1 MKIKITGDTT
11 NDLPTELIKKYN
23 ITLKPIIVNLG
34 EQEYRDGENIK
45 LEEVFDFVDKT
56 GQLPKTAALNPLE
69 FEEFFKQQL
78 ESDGGYDAI
87 IYFSLSSEISSLYQ
101 NALAASK
108 QFNNVYV
115 IDSRNLSTGVGLQV
129 LYACMLRDKGEKPE
143 NIVKKV
149 EARKQ
154 FVQASFVVERLD
166 YLYKGGRCSALQLL
180 GANLLKIRPSIIV
193 KNGKMDVH
201 KKYRGKMKDVV
212 KDYVKDTLN
221 EFNTYDK
228 SICFITYSSATED
241 MVEAAKSTLKEF
253 ANFENVYITTAGA
266 TVTSHCGENTLGI
279 LYFNNVEK

>member
-1 MKIKITGDTT
+1 MKIAITCDSVC
-11 NDLPTELIKKYN
+11 DLSQELIKQNN
-23 ITLKPIIVNLG
+23 ISILPISIILGDETFSDGVNINS
-34 EQEYRDGENIK
+34 QKI
-45 LEEVFDFVDKT
+45 FDYVAKNK
-56 GQLPKTAALNPLE
+56 QLPKTSAINE
-69 FEEFFKQQL
+69 FQYAEFFKEHL
-78 ESDGGYDAI
+78 DGVDALI
-87 IYFSLSSEISSLYQ
+87 HFTISSDMSSCFK
-101 NALAASK
+101 NEKKAASTLK
-108 QFNNVYV
+108 NVYV

-154 FVQASFVVERLD
+154 FVQASFVIERLD

-212 KDYVKDTLN
+212 KDYIKDTLN

-279 LYFNNVEK
+279 LYFNNVE

>member
-1 MKIKITGDTT
+1 MKIAITCDSVC
-11 NDLPTELIKKYN
+11 DLSQELIKQNN
-23 ITLKPIIVNLG
+23 ISILPISIILGDETFSDGVNINS
-34 EQEYRDGENIK
+34 QKI
-45 LEEVFDFVDKT
+45 FDYVAKNK
-56 GQLPKTAALNPLE
+56 QLPKTSAINE
-69 FEEFFKQQL
+69 FQYAEFFKEHL
-78 ESDGGYDAI
+78 DGVDALI
-87 IYFSLSSEISSLYQ
+87 HFTISSDMSSCFN
-101 NALAASK
+101 NAKKAASTLK
-108 QFNNVYV
+108 NVYV

-193 KNGKMDVH
+193 KDGKMDVH

-279 LYFNNVEK
+279 LYYNNVEK

>member
-1 MKIKITGDTT
+1 MKIAITCDSVC
-11 NDLPTELIKKYN
+11 DLSQELIKQNN
-23 ITLKPIIVNLG
+23 ISILPISIILGDETFSDGVNINS
-34 EQEYRDGENIK
+34 QKI
-45 LEEVFDFVDKT
+45 FDYVAKNK
-56 GQLPKTAALNPLE
+56 QLPKTSAINE
-69 FEEFFKQQL
+69 FQYAEFFKEHL
-78 ESDGGYDAI
+78 DGVDALI
-87 IYFSLSSEISSLYQ
+87 HFTISSDMSSCFN
-101 NALAASK
+101 NAKKAASTLK
-108 QFNNVYV
+108 NVYV

-129 LYACMLRDKGEKPE
+129 LYACKLRDKGEKPE

-193 KNGKMDVH
+193 KDGKMDVH

-212 KDYVKDTLN
+212 KDYIKDTLN

>member
-1 MKIKITGDTT
+1 MKIAITCDSVC
-11 NDLPTELIKKYN
+11 DLSQELIKQNN
-23 ITLKPIIVNLG
+23 ISILPISIILGDETFSDGVNINS
-34 EQEYRDGENIK
+34 QKI
-45 LEEVFDFVDKT
+45 FDYVAKNK
-56 GQLPKTAALNPLE
+56 QLPKTSAINE
-69 FEEFFKQQL
+69 FQYAEFFKEHL
-78 ESDGGYDAI
+78 DGVDALI
-87 IYFSLSSEISSLYQ
+87 HFTISSDMSSCFN
-101 NALAASK
+101 NAKKAASTLK
-108 QFNNVYV
+108 NVYV

-193 KNGKMDVH
+193 KDGKMDVH

>member
-1 MKIKITGDTT
+1 MKIAITCDSVC
-11 NDLPTELIKKYN
+11 DLSQELIKQNN
-23 ITLKPIIVNLG
+23 ISILPISIILGDETFSDGVNINS
-34 EQEYRDGENIK
+34 QKI
-45 LEEVFDFVDKT
+45 FDYVAKNK
-56 GQLPKTAALNPLE
+56 QLPKTSAINE
-69 FEEFFKQQL
+69 FQYAEFFKEHL
-78 ESDGGYDAI
+78 DGVDALI
-87 IYFSLSSEISSLYQ
+87 HFTISSDMSSCFN
-101 NALAASK
+101 NAKKAASTLK
-108 QFNNVYV
+108 NVYV

-143 NIVKKV
+143 TIVKKV

-193 KNGKMDVH
+193 KDGKMDVH

-212 KDYVKDTLN
+212 KDYIKDTLN

-279 LYFNNVEK
+279 LYYNNVEK

>member
-1 MKIKITGDTT
+1 MKIAITCDSVC
-11 NDLPTELIKKYN
+11 DLSQELIKQNN
-23 ITLKPIIVNLG
+23 ISILPISIILGDETFSDGVNINS
-34 EQEYRDGENIK
+34 QKI
-45 LEEVFDFVDKT
+45 FDYVAKNK
-56 GQLPKTAALNPLE
+56 QLPKTSAINE
-69 FEEFFKQQL
+69 FQYAEFFKEHL
-78 ESDGGYDAI
+78 DGVDALI
-87 IYFSLSSEISSLYQ
+87 HFTISSDMSSCFN
-101 NALAASK
+101 NAKKAASTLK
-108 QFNNVYV
+108 NVYV

-129 LYACMLRDKGEKPE
+129 LYACMLRDKGENPE

-212 KDYVKDTLN
+212 KDYIKDTLN

-279 LYFNNVEK
+279 LYYNNVEK

>member
-1 MKIKITGDTT
+1 MKIAITCDSVC
-11 NDLPTELIKKYN
+11 DLSQELIKQNN
-23 ITLKPIIVNLG
+23 ISILPISIILGDETFSDGVNINS
-34 EQEYRDGENIK
+34 QKI
-45 LEEVFDFVDKT
+45 FDYVAKNK
-56 GQLPKTAALNPLE
+56 QLPKTSAINE
-69 FEEFFKQQL
+69 FQYAEFFKEHL
-78 ESDGGYDAI
+78 DGVDALI
-87 IYFSLSSEISSLYQ
+87 HFTISNDMSSCFN
-101 NALAASK
+101 NAKKAASTLK
-108 QFNNVYV
+108 NVYV

-212 KDYVKDTLN
+212 EDYIKDTLN

-279 LYFNNVEK
+279 LYYNNVEK

>member
-1 MKIKITGDTT
+1 MKIAITCDSVC
-11 NDLPTELIKKYN
+11 DLSQELIKQNN
-23 ITLKPIIVNLG
+23 ISILPISIILGDETFSDGVNINS
-34 EQEYRDGENIK
+34 QKI
-45 LEEVFDFVDKT
+45 FDYVAKNK
-56 GQLPKTAALNPLE
+56 QLPKTSAINE
-69 FEEFFKQQL
+69 FQYAEFFKEHL
-78 ESDGGYDAI
+78 DGVDALI
-87 IYFSLSSEISSLYQ
+87 HFTISSDMSSCFN
-101 NALAASK
+101 NAKKAASTLK
-108 QFNNVYV
+108 NVYV

>member
-1 MKIKITGDTT
+1 MKIAITCDSVC
-11 NDLPTELIKKYN
+11 DLSQELIKQNN
-23 ITLKPIIVNLG
+23 ISILPISIILGDETFSDGVNINS
-34 EQEYRDGENIK
+34 QKI
-45 LEEVFDFVDKT
+45 FDYVAKNK
-56 GQLPKTAALNPLE
+56 QLPKTSAINE
-69 FEEFFKQQL
+69 FQYAEFFKEHL
-78 ESDGGYDAI
+78 DGVDALI
-87 IYFSLSSEISSLYQ
+87 HFTISSDMSSCFN
-101 NALAASK
+101 NAKKAASTLK
-108 QFNNVYV
+108 NVYV

-212 KDYVKDTLN
+212 KDYIKDTLN

-279 LYFNNVEK
+279 LYFNNVE

>member
-1 MKIKITGDTT
+1 MKIAITCDSVC
-11 NDLPTELIKKYN
+11 DLSQELIKQNN
-23 ITLKPIIVNLG
+23 ISILPISIILGDETFSDGVNINS
-34 EQEYRDGENIK
+34 QKI
-45 LEEVFDFVDKT
+45 FDYVAKNK
-56 GQLPKTAALNPLE
+56 QLPKTSAINE
-69 FEEFFKQQL
+69 FQYAEFFKEHL
-78 ESDGGYDAI
+78 DGVDALI
-87 IYFSLSSEISSLYQ
+87 HFTISSDMSSCFN
-101 NALAASK
+101 NAKKAASTLK
-108 QFNNVYV
+108 NVYV

-193 KNGKMDVH
+193 KDGKMDVH

-212 KDYVKDTLN
+212 KDYIKDTLN

-279 LYFNNVEK
+279 LYYNNVEK

>member
-1 MKIKITGDTT
+1 MKIAITCDSVC
-11 NDLPTELIKKYN
+11 DLSQELIKQNN
-23 ITLKPIIVNLG
+23 ISILPISIILGDETFADGVNINS
-34 EQEYRDGENIK
+34 QKI
-45 LEEVFDFVDKT
+45 FDYVAKNK
-56 GQLPKTAALNPLE
+56 QLPKTSAINE
-69 FEEFFKQQL
+69 FQYAEFFKEHL
-78 ESDGGYDAI
+78 DGVDALI
-87 IYFSLSSEISSLYQ
+87 HFTISSDMSSCFN
-101 NALAASK
+101 NAKKAASTLK
-108 QFNNVYV
+108 NVYV

-193 KNGKMDVH
+193 KDGKMDVH

-212 KDYVKDTLN
+212 KDYIKDTLN

-279 LYFNNVEK
+279 LYYNNVEK

>member
-1 MKIKITGDTT
+1 MKIAITCDSVC
-11 NDLPTELIKKYN
+11 DLSQELIKQNN
-23 ITLKPIIVNLG
+23 INILPISIILGDETFSDGVNINS
-34 EQEYRDGENIK
+34 QKI
-45 LEEVFDFVDKT
+45 FDYVAKNK
-56 GQLPKTAALNPLE
+56 QLPKTSAINE
-69 FEEFFKQQL
+69 FQYAEFFKEHL
-78 ESDGGYDAI
+78 DGVDALI
-87 IYFSLSSEISSLYQ
+87 HFTISSDMSSCFN
-101 NALAASK
+101 NAKKAASTLK
-108 QFNNVYV
+108 NVYV

-129 LYACMLRDKGEKPE
+129 LYACKLRDKGEKPE

>member
-1 MKIKITGDTT
+1 MKIAITCDSVC
-11 NDLPTELIKKYN
+11 DLSQELIKQNN
-23 ITLKPIIVNLG
+23 ISILPISIILGDETFSDGVNINS
-34 EQEYRDGENIK
+34 QKI
-45 LEEVFDFVDKT
+45 FDYVAKNK
-56 GQLPKTAALNPLE
+56 QLPKTSAINE
-69 FEEFFKQQL
+69 FQYAEFFKEHL
-78 ESDGGYDAI
+78 DGVDALI
-87 IYFSLSSEISSLYQ
+87 HFTISSDMSSCFN
-101 NALAASK
+101 NAKKAANTLK
-108 QFNNVYV
+108 NVYV

-212 KDYVKDTLN
+212 KDYIKDTLN

>member
-1 MKIKITGDTT
+1 MKIAITCDSVC
-11 NDLPTELIKKYN
+11 DLSQELIKQNN
-23 ITLKPIIVNLG
+23 ISILPISIILGDETFSDGVNINS
-34 EQEYRDGENIK
+34 QKI
-45 LEEVFDFVDKT
+45 FDYVTKNK
-56 GQLPKTAALNPLE
+56 QLPKTSAINE
-69 FEEFFKQQL
+69 FQYAEFFKEHL
-78 ESDGGYDAI
+78 DGVDALI
-87 IYFSLSSEISSLYQ
+87 HFTISSDMSSCFN
-101 NALAASK
+101 NAKKAASTLK
-108 QFNNVYV
+108 NVYV

-212 KDYVKDTLN
+212 KDYIKDTLN

-279 LYFNNVEK
+279 LYYNNVEK

>member
-1 MKIKITGDTT
+1 MKIAITCDSVC
-11 NDLPTELIKKYN
+11 DLSQELIKQNN
-23 ITLKPIIVNLG
+23 ISILPISIILGDETFSDGVNINS
-34 EQEYRDGENIK
+34 QKI
-45 LEEVFDFVDKT
+45 FDYVAKNK
-56 GQLPKTAALNPLE
+56 QLPKTSAINE
-69 FEEFFKQQL
+69 FQYAEFFKEHL
-78 ESDGGYDAI
+78 DGVDALI
-87 IYFSLSSEISSLYQ
+87 HFTISSDMSSCFN
-101 NALAASK
+101 NAKKAASTLK
-108 QFNNVYV
+108 NVYV

-193 KNGKMDVH
+193 KDGKMDVH

-212 KDYVKDTLN
+212 KDYIKDTLN

-279 LYFNNVEK
+279 LYYNNGEK

>member
-1 MKIKITGDTT
+1 MKIAITCDSVC
-11 NDLPTELIKKYN
+11 DLSQELIKQNN
-23 ITLKPIIVNLG
+23 ISILPISIILGDETFSDGVNINS
-34 EQEYRDGENIK
+34 QKI
-45 LEEVFDFVDKT
+45 FDYVAKNK
-56 GQLPKTAALNPLE
+56 QLPKTSAINE
-69 FEEFFKQQL
+69 FQYAEFFKEHL
-78 ESDGGYDAI
+78 DGVDALI
-87 IYFSLSSEISSLYQ
+87 HFTISSDMSSCFN
-101 NALAASK
+101 NAKKAASTLK
-108 QFNNVYV
+108 NVYV

-193 KNGKMDVH
+193 KDGKMDVH

-212 KDYVKDTLN
+212 KDYIKDTLN

-279 LYFNNVEK
+279 LYFNNVE

>member
-1 MKIKITGDTT
+1 MKIAITCDSVC
-11 NDLPTELIKKYN
+11 DLSQELIKQNN
-23 ITLKPIIVNLG
+23 ISILPISIILGDETFSDGVNINS
-34 EQEYRDGENIK
+34 QKI
-45 LEEVFDFVDKT
+45 FDYVAKNK
-56 GQLPKTAALNPLE
+56 QLPKTSATNEFQYAELSKEHLDGVDALIH
-69 FEEFFKQQL
+69 FT
-78 ESDGGYDAI
+78 
-87 IYFSLSSEISSLYQ
+87 ISSDMSSCFN
-101 NALAASK
+101 NAKKAASTLK
-108 QFNNVYV
+108 NVYV

-212 KDYVKDTLN
+212 KDYIKDTLN

>member
-1 MKIKITGDTT
+1 MKIAITCDSVC
-11 NDLPTELIKKYN
+11 DLSQELIKQNN
-23 ITLKPIIVNLG
+23 ISILPISIILGDETFLDGVNIDS
-34 EQEYRDGENIK
+34 QKI
-45 LEEVFDFVDKT
+45 FDYVTKNK
-56 GQLPKTAALNPLE
+56 QLPKTSAINE
-69 FEEFFKQQL
+69 FQYAEFFKEHL
-78 ESDGGYDAI
+78 DGVDALI
-87 IYFSLSSEISSLYQ
+87 HFTISSDMSSCFN
-101 NALAASK
+101 NAKKAANTLK
-108 QFNNVYV
+108 NVYV

-129 LYACMLRDKGEKPE
+129 LYACMLRDKGEKLE

-193 KNGKMDVH
+193 KDGKMDVH

-279 LYFNNVEK
+279 LYYNNVEK

>member
-1 MKIKITGDTT
+1 MKIAITCDSVC
-11 NDLPTELIKKYN
+11 DLSQELIKQNN
-23 ITLKPIIVNLG
+23 ISILPISIILGDETFSDGVNINS
-34 EQEYRDGENIK
+34 QKIFNYVAKNK
-45 LEEVFDFVDKT
+45 
-56 GQLPKTAALNPLE
+56 QLPKTSAINE
-69 FEEFFKQQL
+69 FQYAEFFKEHL
-78 ESDGGYDAI
+78 DGVDALI
-87 IYFSLSSEISSLYQ
+87 HFTISSDMSSCFN
-101 NALAASK
+101 NAKKAASTLK
-108 QFNNVYV
+108 NVYV

-193 KNGKMDVH
+193 KDGKMDVH

-212 KDYVKDTLN
+212 KDYIKDTLN

>member
-1 MKIKITGDTT
+1 MKIAITCDSVC
-11 NDLPTELIKKYN
+11 DLSQELIKQNN
-23 ITLKPIIVNLG
+23 ISILPISIILGDETFSDGVNINS
-34 EQEYRDGENIK
+34 QKI
-45 LEEVFDFVDKT
+45 FDYVAKNK
-56 GQLPKTAALNPLE
+56 QLPKTSAINE
-69 FEEFFKQQL
+69 FQYAEFFKEHL
-78 ESDGGYDAI
+78 GGVDALI
-87 IYFSLSSEISSLYQ
+87 HFTISSDMSSCFN
-101 NALAASK
+101 NAKKAASTLK
-108 QFNNVYV
+108 NVYV

-212 KDYVKDTLN
+212 KDYIKDTLN

>member
-1 MKIKITGDTT
+1 MKIAITCDSVC
-11 NDLPTELIKKYN
+11 DLSQELIKQNN
-23 ITLKPIIVNLG
+23 ISILPISIILGDETFSDGVNINS
-34 EQEYRDGENIK
+34 QKI
-45 LEEVFDFVDKT
+45 FDYVAKNK
-56 GQLPKTAALNPLE
+56 QLPKTSAINE
-69 FEEFFKQQL
+69 FQYAEFFKEHL
-78 ESDGGYDAI
+78 DGVDVLI
-87 IYFSLSSEISSLYQ
+87 HFIISSDMSSCLK
-101 NALAASK
+101 NKKKAASTLK
-108 QFNNVYV
+108 NVYV

-212 KDYVKDTLN
+212 KDYIKDTLN

-279 LYFNNVEK
+279 LYYNNVEK

>member
-1 MKIKITGDTT
+1 MKIAITCDSVC
-11 NDLPTELIKKYN
+11 DLSQELIKQNN
-23 ITLKPIIVNLG
+23 ISILPISIILGDETFSDGVNINS
-34 EQEYRDGENIK
+34 QKI
-45 LEEVFDFVDKT
+45 FDYVAKNK
-56 GQLPKTAALNPLE
+56 QLPKTSAINE
-69 FEEFFKQQL
+69 FQYAEFFKEHL
-78 ESDGGYDAI
+78 DGVDALI
-87 IYFSLSSEISSLYQ
+87 HFTISSDMSSCFN
-101 NALAASK
+101 NAKKAASTLK
-108 QFNNVYV
+108 NVYV

-279 LYFNNVEK
+279 LYYNNVEK

>member
-1 MKIKITGDTT
+1 MKIAITCDSVC
-11 NDLPTELIKKYN
+11 DLSQELIKQNN
-23 ITLKPIIVNLG
+23 ISILPISIILGDETFSDGVNINS
-34 EQEYRDGENIK
+34 QKI
-45 LEEVFDFVDKT
+45 FDYVAKNK
-56 GQLPKTAALNPLE
+56 QLPKTSAINE
-69 FEEFFKQQL
+69 FQYAEFFKEHL
-78 ESDGGYDAI
+78 DGVDALI
-87 IYFSLSSEISSLYQ
+87 HFTISSDMSSCFN
-101 NALAASK
+101 NAKKAASTLK
-108 QFNNVYV
+108 NVYV

-193 KNGKMDVH
+193 KDGKMDVH

-212 KDYVKDTLN
+212 KDYIKDTLN

-279 LYFNNVEK
+279 LYYNNVE

>member
-1 MKIKITGDTT
+1 MKIAITCDSVC
-11 NDLPTELIKKYN
+11 DLSQELIKQNN
-23 ITLKPIIVNLG
+23 ISILPISIILGDETFSDGVNINS
-34 EQEYRDGENIK
+34 QKI
-45 LEEVFDFVDKT
+45 FDYVAKNK
-56 GQLPKTAALNPLE
+56 QLPKTSAINE
-69 FEEFFKQQL
+69 FQYAEFFKEHL
-78 ESDGGYDAI
+78 DGVDALI
-87 IYFSLSSEISSLYQ
+87 HFTISSDMSSCF
-101 NALAASK
+101 NNEKKAASTLK
-108 QFNNVYV
+108 NVYV

-154 FVQASFVVERLD
+154 FVQASFVIERLD

-212 KDYVKDTLN
+212 KDYIKDTLN

-279 LYFNNVEK
+279 LYFNNVE

>member
-1 MKIKITGDTT
+1 MGDETFSDGVNINSQKI
-11 NDLPTELIKKYN
+11 
-23 ITLKPIIVNLG
+23 
-34 EQEYRDGENIK
+34 
-45 LEEVFDFVDKT
+45 FDYVAKNK
-56 GQLPKTAALNPLE
+56 QLPKTSAINE
-69 FEEFFKQQL
+69 FQYAEFFKEHL
-78 ESDGGYDAI
+78 DGVDALI
-87 IYFSLSSEISSLYQ
+87 HFTISSDMSSCFN
-101 NALAASK
+101 NAKKAASTLK
-108 QFNNVYV
+108 NVYV

-129 LYACMLRDKGEKPE
+129 LYACKLRDKGENPE

-193 KNGKMDVH
+193 KDGKMDVH

-212 KDYVKDTLN
+212 KDYIKDTLN

>member
-1 MKIKITGDTT
+1 MKIAITCDSVC
-11 NDLPTELIKKYN
+11 DLSQELIKQNN
-23 ITLKPIIVNLG
+23 ISILPISIILGDETFSDGVNINS
-34 EQEYRDGENIK
+34 QKI
-45 LEEVFDFVDKT
+45 FDYVAKNK
-56 GQLPKTAALNPLE
+56 QLPKTSAINE
-69 FEEFFKQQL
+69 FQYAEFFKEHL
-78 ESDGGYDAI
+78 DGVDALI
-87 IYFSLSSEISSLYQ
+87 HFTISSDMSSCFN
-101 NALAASK
+101 NAKKAASTLK
-108 QFNNVYV
+108 NVYV

-129 LYACMLRDKGEKPE
+129 LYACKLRDKGEKPE

-193 KNGKMDVH
+193 KDGKMDVH

>member
-1 MKIKITGDTT
+1 MKIAITCDSVC
-11 NDLPTELIKKYN
+11 DLSQELIKQNN
-23 ITLKPIIVNLG
+23 INILPISIILGDETFSDGVNINS
-34 EQEYRDGENIK
+34 QKI
-45 LEEVFDFVDKT
+45 FDYVTKNK
-56 GQLPKTAALNPLE
+56 QLPKTSAINE
-69 FEEFFKQQL
+69 FQYAEFFKEHL
-78 ESDGGYDAI
+78 DGVDALI
-87 IYFSLSSEISSLYQ
+87 HFTISSDMSSCFN
-101 NALAASK
+101 NAKKAANTLK
-108 QFNNVYV
+108 NVYV

-279 LYFNNVEK
+279 LYYNNVEK

>member
-1 MKIKITGDTT
+1 MKIAITCDSVC
-11 NDLPTELIKKYN
+11 DLSQELIKQNN
-23 ITLKPIIVNLG
+23 ISILPISIILGDETFSDGVNINS
-34 EQEYRDGENIK
+34 QKI
-45 LEEVFDFVDKT
+45 FDYVAKNK
-56 GQLPKTAALNPLE
+56 QLPKTSAINE
-69 FEEFFKQQL
+69 FQYAEFFKEHL
-78 ESDGGYDAI
+78 DGVDALI
-87 IYFSLSSEISSLYQ
+87 HFTISSDMSSCFN
-101 NALAASK
+101 NAKKAASTLK
-108 QFNNVYV
+108 NVYV
-115 IDSRNLSTGVGLQV
+115 SDSRNLSTGVGLQV

-212 KDYVKDTLN
+212 KDYIKDTLN

>member
-1 MKIKITGDTT
+1 MKIAITCDSVC
-11 NDLPTELIKKYN
+11 DLSQELIKQNN
-23 ITLKPIIVNLG
+23 ISILPISIILGDETFSDGVNINS
-34 EQEYRDGENIK
+34 QKI
-45 LEEVFDFVDKT
+45 FDYVAKNK
-56 GQLPKTAALNPLE
+56 QLPKTSAINE
-69 FEEFFKQQL
+69 FQYAEFFKEHL
-78 ESDGGYDAI
+78 DGVDALI
-87 IYFSLSSEISSLYQ
+87 HFTISSDMSSCFN
-101 NALAASK
+101 NAKKAASTLK
-108 QFNNVYV
+108 NVYV

-129 LYACMLRDKGEKPE
+129 LYACKLRDKGENPE

-193 KNGKMDVH
+193 KDGKMDVH

-212 KDYVKDTLN
+212 KDYIKDTLN

-279 LYFNNVEK
+279 LYFNNVE

>member
-1 MKIKITGDTT
+1 MKIAITCDSVC
-11 NDLPTELIKKYN
+11 DLSQELIKQNN
-23 ITLKPIIVNLG
+23 ISILPISIILGDETFSDGVNINS
-34 EQEYRDGENIK
+34 QKI
-45 LEEVFDFVDKT
+45 FDYVTKNK
-56 GQLPKTAALNPLE
+56 QLPKTSAINE
-69 FEEFFKQQL
+69 FQYAEFFKEHL
-78 ESDGGYDAI
+78 DGVDALI
-87 IYFSLSSEISSLYQ
+87 HFTISSDMSSCFN
-101 NALAASK
+101 NAKKAANTLK
-108 QFNNVYV
+108 NVYV

-279 LYFNNVEK
+279 LYYNNVEK

>member
-1 MKIKITGDTT
+1 MKIAITCDSVC
-11 NDLPTELIKKYN
+11 DLSQELIKQNN
-23 ITLKPIIVNLG
+23 ISILPISIILGDETFLDGVNINS
-34 EQEYRDGENIK
+34 QKI
-45 LEEVFDFVDKT
+45 FDYVAKNK
-56 GQLPKTAALNPLE
+56 QLPKTSAINE
-69 FEEFFKQQL
+69 FQYAEFFKEHL
-78 ESDGGYDAI
+78 DGVDALI
-87 IYFSLSSEISSLYQ
+87 HFTISSDMSSCFN
-101 NALAASK
+101 NAKKAASTLK
-108 QFNNVYV
+108 NVYV

-193 KNGKMDVH
+193 KDGKMDVH

-279 LYFNNVEK
+279 LYYNNVEK

>member
-1 MKIKITGDTT
+1 MKIAITCDSVC
-11 NDLPTELIKKYN
+11 DLSQELIKQNN
-23 ITLKPIIVNLG
+23 ISILPISIILGDETFADGVNINS
-34 EQEYRDGENIK
+34 QKI
-45 LEEVFDFVDKT
+45 FDYVAKNK
-56 GQLPKTAALNPLE
+56 QLPKTSAINE
-69 FEEFFKQQL
+69 FQYAEFFKEHL
-78 ESDGGYDAI
+78 DGVDALI
-87 IYFSLSSEISSLYQ
+87 HFTISSDMSSCFN
-101 NALAASK
+101 NAKKAASTLK
-108 QFNNVYV
+108 NVYV

-129 LYACMLRDKGEKPE
+129 LYACKLRDKGEKPE

-193 KNGKMDVH
+193 KDGKMDVH

-212 KDYVKDTLN
+212 KDYIKDTLN

-279 LYFNNVEK
+279 LYYNNVEK

>member
-1 MKIKITGDTT
+1 MKIAITCDSVC
-11 NDLPTELIKKYN
+11 DLSQELIKQNN
-23 ITLKPIIVNLG
+23 ISILPISIILGDETFSDGVNINS
-34 EQEYRDGENIK
+34 QKI
-45 LEEVFDFVDKT
+45 FDYVAKNK
-56 GQLPKTAALNPLE
+56 QLPKTSAINE
-69 FEEFFKQQL
+69 FQYAEFFKEHL
-78 ESDGGYDAI
+78 DGVDALI
-87 IYFSLSSEISSLYQ
+87 HFTISSDMSSCFN
-101 NALAASK
+101 NAKKAASTLK
-108 QFNNVYV
+108 NVYV

-212 KDYVKDTLN
+212 KDYIKDTLN

>member
-1 MKIKITGDTT
+1 MKIAITCDSVC
-11 NDLPTELIKKYN
+11 DLSQELIKQNN
-23 ITLKPIIVNLG
+23 ISILPISIILGDETFSDGVNINS
-34 EQEYRDGENIK
+34 QKI
-45 LEEVFDFVDKT
+45 FDYVAKNK
-56 GQLPKTAALNPLE
+56 QLPKTSAINE
-69 FEEFFKQQL
+69 FQYAEFFKEHL
-78 ESDGGYDAI
+78 DGVDALI
-87 IYFSLSSEISSLYQ
+87 HFTISSDMSSCFN
-101 NALAASK
+101 NAKKAASTLK
-108 QFNNVYV
+108 NVYV

-129 LYACMLRDKGEKPE
+129 LYACKLRDKGENPE

-193 KNGKMDVH
+193 KDGKMDVH

-212 KDYVKDTLN
+212 KDYIKDTLN

>member
-1 MKIKITGDTT
+1 MKIAITCDSVC
-11 NDLPTELIKKYN
+11 DLSQELIKQNN
-23 ITLKPIIVNLG
+23 ISILPISIILGDETFSDGVNINS
-34 EQEYRDGENIK
+34 QKI
-45 LEEVFDFVDKT
+45 FDYVAKNK
-56 GQLPKTAALNPLE
+56 QLPKTSAINE
-69 FEEFFKQQL
+69 FQYAEFFKEHL
-78 ESDGGYDAI
+78 DGVDALI
-87 IYFSLSSEISSLYQ
+87 HFTISSDMSSCFN
-101 NALAASK
+101 NAKKAASTLK
-108 QFNNVYV
+108 NVYV

-193 KNGKMDVH
+193 KDGKMDVH

-212 KDYVKDTLN
+212 KDYIKDTLN

>member
-1 MKIKITGDTT
+1 MKIAITCDSVC
-11 NDLPTELIKKYN
+11 DLSQELIKQNN
-23 ITLKPIIVNLG
+23 INILPISIILGDETFSDGVNINS
-34 EQEYRDGENIK
+34 QKI
-45 LEEVFDFVDKT
+45 FDYVAKNK
-56 GQLPKTAALNPLE
+56 QLPKTSAINE
-69 FEEFFKQQL
+69 FQYAEFFKEHL
-78 ESDGGYDAI
+78 DGVDALI
-87 IYFSLSSEISSLYQ
+87 HFTISSDMSSCFN
-101 NALAASK
+101 NAKKAANTLK
-108 QFNNVYV
+108 NVYV

-279 LYFNNVEK
+279 LYYNNVEK

>member
-1 MKIKITGDTT
+1 MKIAITCDSVC
-11 NDLPTELIKKYN
+11 DLSQELIKQNN
-23 ITLKPIIVNLG
+23 ISILPISIILGDETFSDGVNINS
-34 EQEYRDGENIK
+34 QKI
-45 LEEVFDFVDKT
+45 FDYVAKNK
-56 GQLPKTAALNPLE
+56 QLPKTSAINE
-69 FEEFFKQQL
+69 FQYAEFFKEHL
-78 ESDGGYDAI
+78 DGVDALI
-87 IYFSLSSEISSLYQ
+87 HFTISSDMSSCFN
-101 NALAASK
+101 NAKKAASTLK
-108 QFNNVYV
+108 NVYV

-212 KDYVKDTLN
+212 KDYIKDTLN

-279 LYFNNVEK
+279 LYYNNVEK

>member
-1 MKIKITGDTT
+1 MKIAITCDSVC
-11 NDLPTELIKKYN
+11 DLSQELIKQNN
-23 ITLKPIIVNLG
+23 ISILPISIILGDETFSDGVNINS
-34 EQEYRDGENIK
+34 QKI
-45 LEEVFDFVDKT
+45 FDYVAKNK
-56 GQLPKTAALNPLE
+56 QLPKTSAINE
-69 FEEFFKQQL
+69 FQYAEFFKEHL
-78 ESDGGYDAI
+78 NGVDALI
-87 IYFSLSSEISSLYQ
+87 HFTISSDMSSCFN
-101 NALAASK
+101 NAKKAASTLK
-108 QFNNVYV
+108 NVYV

-129 LYACMLRDKGEKPE
+129 LYACMLRDKGEKLE
-143 NIVKKV
+143 NIVKKI

-279 LYFNNVEK
+279 LYYNNVEK